1 MSPQM
6 KTLVIRPDDVSLRP
20 LDSSSPVALAEV
32 SVCYDRD
39 VLVDGGWVPRFPK
52 VLDGSD
58 DGALRV
64 SVLANDDPAIT
75 EGSGFKICVRAR
87 LAPVQGLHAQPSS
100 PYREVVITSS
110 MAAEVSLA
118 NLPQPVSAPRWW
130 QPGDVAGTEW
140 TPASGVYLRY
150 DSKSRS
156 WVSVA
161 DLPADEQPSL
171 WSSAYSADEVII
183 GGTSVV
189 ALEPGVYAVT
199 SDGVSESSDGV
210 VTVPA

>member
-1 MSPQM
+1 M
-6 KTLVIRPDDVSLRP
+6 KTLVVLPADISLSP
-20 LDSSSPVALAEV
+20 LDSSSLVAHASI
-32 SVCYDRD
+32 SVAYDRD
-39 VLVDGGWVPRFPK
+39 VLVDGSWVPRHPK
-52 VLDGSD
+52 ILEATD

-64 SVLANDDPAIT
+64 SVLANDDPAIV
-75 EGSGFKICVRAR
+75 EGSGFKVCVRADLR
-87 LAPVQGLHAQPSS
+87 PVVGLHGEHTSA
-100 PYREVVITSS
+100 YREVAITSS
-110 MAAEVSLA
+110 MANEVSLA

-140 TPASGVYLRY
+140 TPANGVYLRY

-189 ALEPGVYAVT
+189 ELEPGVYAVT

>member
-1 MSPQM
+1 M
-6 KTLVIRPDDVSLRP
+6 KTLVILPADISLSP

-39 VLVDGGWVPRFPK
+39 VLVDGEWVPRFPK
-52 VLDGSD
+52 VLDATD

-64 SVLANDDPAIT
+64 SVLASDDPAIT
-75 EGSGFKICVRAR
+75 EGAGFKVCVRAR
-87 LAPVQGLHAQPSS
+87 LQPVQGLHAVVSA

-110 MAAEVSLA
+110 MPAEVRLA
-118 NLPQPVSAPRWW
+118 DMPQPVSAPRWW

-140 TPASGVYLRY
+140 TPANGVYLRY

-183 GGTSVV
+183 GGASVV
-189 ALEPGVYAVT
+189 AIEPGVYAVT
-199 SDGVSESSDGV
+199 GDGVSESADGV

>member
-39 VLVDGGWVPRFPK
+39 VLVDGSWVPRFPK
-52 VLDGSD
+52 VLDGSH

-64 SVLANDDPAIT
+64 SVLANDDPSIT
-75 EGSGFKICVRAR
+75 EGAGFKICVRAR
-87 LAPVQGLHAQPSS
+87 LAPVQGLHAVVSA

-110 MAAEVSLA
+110 MPAEVRLA
-118 NLPQPVSAPRWW
+118 DMPQPVSAPRWW

-140 TPASGVYLRY
+140 TPANGVYLRY

-189 ALEPGVYAVT
+189 DIEPGVYAVT
-199 SDGVSESSDGV
+199 GDGVSESSDGV